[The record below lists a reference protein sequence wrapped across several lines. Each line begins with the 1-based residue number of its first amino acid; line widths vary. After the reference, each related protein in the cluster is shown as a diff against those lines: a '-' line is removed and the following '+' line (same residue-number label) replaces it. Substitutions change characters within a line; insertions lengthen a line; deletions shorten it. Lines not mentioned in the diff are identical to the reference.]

1 MINPPSPP
9 VNIPYI
15 EQCDFGILHSSR
27 QMTLILRF
35 VYMAKGL
42 KPRVAKMLCYAILSP
57 LSIIIKSV
65 LTSISEKNRKI
76 TCVSKPNCT
85 VF

>member
-1 MINPPSPP
+1 MITLPP

-27 QMTLILRF
+27 QMTLKLKF

-42 KPRVAKMLCYAILSP
+42 KPRVAKMLCYAIVKIISNAVLSNI
-57 LSIIIKSV
+57 LE
-65 LTSISEKNRKI
+65 TA
-76 TCVSKPNCT
+76 
-85 VF
+85 